1 MSRAQRI
8 LWTLAAPAVAIVIA
22 LTVTSLVLLLT
33 GNDPM
38 DTFRTMWSST
48 TSRAAMAKIVNRATP
63 LYISALAAAV
73 AFRMNLFNIGVDGQ
87 YRIAALMA
95 AVAGAAVTL
104 PPVLHVPLILVVAMV
119 GGSLWA
125 GIAGVLKVT
134 RNVNVVISTIM
145 LNSIATGIGAYLLT
159 EHFRA
164 ESDQSSTTRTPQ
176 IPESGRIPSLNRVLG
191 WFGLDLDPQFEV
203 VFGAVV
209 LAAVVGVAVHVMLFR
224 TRFGFELRASG
235 VNPFAA
241 RAAGVAP
248 RAMEMKAM
256 LISGGIAGL
265 VGIPQLL
272 GEFWEFRDTFPSALG
287 FNGIGVALL
296 GRNNP
301 IGIVFAALLW
311 AFLEQSTAALAL
323 ESITPEISS
332 IMKGTVLLSVVI
344 AYEVVARRR
353 EAAQTAAVAQ
363 HAGIDLSALAGAPA

>member
-1 MSRAQRI
+1 VSRAQRI
-8 LWTLAAPAVAIVIA
+8 LWTLAAPAAAVVIA
-22 LTVTSLVLLLT
+22 LTVTSVVLLLT
-33 GNDPM
+33 GNDPI
-38 DTFRTMWSST
+38 DTYRTMWSST
-48 TSRAAMAKIVNRATP
+48 TNRASIAKIINRAIP

-95 AVAGAAVTL
+95 AVVGAAVSL
-104 PPVLHVPLILVVAMV
+104 PPVLHVPLILLVAMSA
-119 GGSLWA
+119 GAFWA
-125 GIAGVLKVT
+125 GIAGALKVT

-145 LNSIATGIGAYLLT
+145 LNSIATGVGAYLLT
-159 EHFRA
+159 EHFR
-164 ESDQSSTTRTPQ
+164 EVSDQTNTTRTPE
-176 IPESGRIPSLNRVLG
+176 IPESGRIPALNRLLN
-191 WFGLDLDPQFEV
+191 WFGLDFDPQFEV

-209 LAAVVGVAVHVMLFR
+209 LAALVGIAVHVMLFR

-235 VNPFAA
+235 VNPSAS
-241 RAAGVAP
+241 RAAGVAT
-248 RAMEMKAM
+248 RSMEMKAM

-272 GEFWEFRDTFPSALG
+272 GEFHEFRDTFPSALG

-301 IGIVFAALLW
+301 IGIVFGALLW

-323 ESITPEISS
+323 QGITPEISF

-344 AYEVVARRR
+344 AYEVVARRQ
-353 EAAQTAAVAQ
+353 EAAQTAAVSS
-363 HAGIDLSALAGAPA
+363 HTVVDSRVPAGATA